1 MIQPFTKENL
11 LKWIKGS
18 YSLRDVLIKS
28 GRNPAGGGSYGTLK
42 RKFEEYDINIP
53 KFPPKPVERRHGS
66 CGSKRKW
73 AVEEILI
80 SNSPVTQ
87 KVLREYIRLY
97 NVIEYKCAFC
107 GNKGEWQGKTLVLQL
122 DHINGDN
129 RDNRIENLRYLCP
142 NCHSTTDTFCGKNKG
157 D

>member
-1 MIQPFTKENL
+1 MIQPYAKENL
-11 LKWIKGS
+11 EKWINDS
-18 YSLRDVLIKS
+18 YSLRDILIKS
-28 GRNPAGGGSYGTLK
+28 GRSPVGGGSYDTLK
-42 RKFEEYDINIP
+42 RKFEEYGIDIPIFP
-53 KFPPKPVERRHGS
+53 KKPLEKRHGG

-73 AVEEILI
+73 KIEEILI
-80 SNSPVTQ
+80 DKNPVTQ
-87 KVLREYIRLY
+87 KVLREYIRFY

-107 GNKGEWQGKTLVLQL
+107 GNNGVWQDRPLVLQL

-142 NCHSTTDTFCGKNKG
+142 NCHSTTDTFCGRNKG